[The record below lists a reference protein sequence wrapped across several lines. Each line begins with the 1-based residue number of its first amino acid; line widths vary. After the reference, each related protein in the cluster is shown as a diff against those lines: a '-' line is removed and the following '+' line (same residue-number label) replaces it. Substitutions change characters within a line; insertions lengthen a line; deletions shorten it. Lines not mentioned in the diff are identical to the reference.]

1 MIDNTGK
8 TAVVF
13 GVRDTFSISWAV
25 AESLHR
31 SGCKVACTYL
41 PDTKDSVLGLMQEAG
56 MDVSLTGSV
65 DVTDEDQVKGFASE
79 ISSKLNGVNYLL
91 HGVAYGSSKV
101 LCTLY
106 PGETGEKPEYIDIPF
121 EDLSSAMEI
130 SAYSL
135 LRICRA
141 FDPHLIDKESS
152 VVALTYGA
160 SQKLVSNY
168 AGMAICKAALENIAL
183 YLADHYG
190 ERGIRVNCLSPGM
203 IMTSSSGGIQGIR
216 KMRKKSKENSIL
228 GNVKPKDV
236 AGGALYLFSDLSR
249 KVTGETIY
257 IDGGINKVLVSKNSI

>member
-8 TAVVF
+8 TAVIF
-13 GVRDTFSISWAV
+13 GVRDSFSISWAV
-25 AESLHR
+25 AEALHK
-31 SGCKVACTYL
+31 SGCGVACTYL
-41 PDTKDSVLGLMQEAG
+41 PDTKDSVLKLMQGAG
-56 MDVSLTGSV
+56 MDLSLTGLV
-65 DVTDEDQVKGFASE
+65 DVTDESQVSSFASE
-79 ISSKLNGVNYLL
+79 ISSKLGGVDYLL

-106 PGETGEKPEYIDIPF
+106 PGETGDKPEYIDIPF
-121 EDLSSAMEI
+121 EDLAMAMEI

-141 FDPHLIDKESS
+141 FNAYLKDKQSS

-160 SQKLVSNY
+160 SQRLVSNY

-183 YLADHYG
+183 YLADYYG
-190 ERGIRVNCLSPGM
+190 DRGIRVNCLSPGM

-216 KMRKKSKENSIL
+216 KMRKKSKEHSIL

-249 KVTGETIY
+249 KVTGETIH
-257 IDGGINKVLVSKNSI
+257 IDGGINKVMVSKNSV